1 LNYLREIN
9 AFEKQMRRQ
18 PLSTTA
24 QLLWY
29 KLMQF
34 ANALYWPEK
43 FQIDNKRVLDL
54 LNIKSLHS
62 LIAARKELEEN
73 GYLEFIP
80 GVKTK
85 PSFYKLC
92 SAAAMEAPDQIA
104 YYGEDG
110 AKAPDAFLS
119 AIREDGD
126 ITRYFGWTED
136 AGKVVTETTEALFQ
150 EFCPEI
156 TPTPEDRRR
165 VFYLIYQQECDE
177 GGAWTM
183 TFPEEKKELLA
194 HAFEIARARHAVNW
208 NYINGIYGKF
218 AERGIKTREQAI
230 EFDLNRAAG
239 GRFL

>member
-1 LNYLREIN
+1 MNYLREIN

-34 ANALYWPEK
+34 ANALYWPEQ
-43 FQIDNKRVLDL
+43 FQADNKRVLEL

-85 PSFYKLC
+85 PSFYRLR
-92 SAAAMEAPDQIA
+92 SAAAMEAPDQVA
-104 YYGEDG
+104 YYGEES

-119 AIREDGD
+119 TIREDGD
-126 ITRYFGWTED
+126 ITRYFGWTE
-136 AGKVVTETTEALFQ
+136 AASKVVTETTEALFR

-165 VFYLIYQQECDE
+165 VFYLIYQQERDE
-177 GGAWTM
+177 DGAWSM

-208 NYINGIYGKF
+208 NYINGIYSKF
-218 AERGIKTREQAI
+218 AERGIKTREQAL

-239 GRFL
+239 ARFL